1 MPLYDITGP
10 DGAEYEVDA
19 PDDASVQE
27 AVQKMFGG
35 GSPAAPPA
43 DPAVGQLRDRLLAT
57 PGGAGTIPPSVL
69 TRDPKGAELTA
80 APEPSVLRTIGFGMQ
95 QSRKGL
101 TSLLGGPVDAI
112 NQSPRLMNLLPGVD
126 NVQPFME
133 NPPLGSQNWEYMA
146 TGAGTAE
153 PIQPAGALDR
163 VIGRVGYELGATA
176 LPLTGAL
183 AYGPRMGVDAARR
196 MATRAPSV
204 APASI
209 VPGVQALDQG
219 ARYAGN
225 AVRNIAGT
233 ALETAAVAPER
244 LLIKE
249 LAAGGAGGLG
259 AGLMNEAVGNPQTG
273 DNFGSDFAGSLVG
286 VGALSTATDLLRGG
300 QRLASAALGKPK
312 WMDDVAGQEVVDRI
326 MNNSTMMADQVARTG
341 SLDTRP
347 LATQLRTQAPIE
359 EAVPGYQANIGDRS
373 RDAGLQT
380 FAFNQDNLSPG
391 ASSTRRTANE
401 LAIDERMGRLAPRG
415 NAGQFRDSLQ
425 ASVDER
431 LNIGGQQA
439 LDAQRAAEAAA
450 NAAQPML
457 ATGEARG
464 GTMRTAIQDAYDA
477 RKTGVDRMWDPIDQ
491 AQQPIDIAPLAERY
505 GALDEGLSFNERQRF
520 RPSEADVPAQLMQPA
535 TPPQPT
541 GLLDAQGKPIIRPGE
556 DPSSIVPLRE
566 LSGIR
571 SGLTDDT
578 RAQRAGNRPAQAR
591 VTDQYRREL
600 DEFADGAVPPELRQ
614 QFDTARQGTYDL
626 KEDFTRR
633 GTAMQRTLQTREGGG
648 YALPDSAV
656 APQFNQTDRGRLSDF
671 NDLMRHA
678 GKDPLARQALTDE
691 VKADV
696 QRRGLTDKPDGL
708 NRYLAER
715 GVLLD
720 EFPDLRRELE
730 AVSQTRLQQTDM
742 EKAAAALN
750 QKLTTPG
757 RSAEADYLQYSN
769 DRVLDAVRTVVNNTD
784 PRQAARDLLTAAGDT
799 PLARENARTAFWSVV
814 RNERNLA
821 PGTTGNP
828 RWSVDGLR
836 KILLDPKKT
845 AVMDELWRDAP
856 EQLADTRRV
865 FEALSGAEGS
875 TRARVPGSSGT
886 AQSLAGKFDSSLS
899 ATSVA
904 SRLRN
909 VQRRVVSPTI
919 TAIDIASTWLRN
931 RSKKV
936 QERAIDQLTSS
947 VINNPNMAADLL
959 EKFNPADYAAKRRMI
974 FQKYGVRAT
983 QVLNLLDEAQNHDP
997 TIDAITE
1004 K

>member
-1 MPLYDITGP
+1 MANEIPPPPPGFTVIPPPPEGFTLMSQ
-10 DGAEYEVDA
+10 DA
-19 PDDASVQE
+19 PAE
-27 AVQKMFGG
+27 AQ
-35 GSPAAPPA
+35 A
-43 DPAVGQLRDRLLAT
+43 DPAVAQMRDRLLAT
-57 PGGAGTIPPSVL
+57 PAGAGTIQPSVL

-80 APEPSVLRTIGFGMQ
+80 PPEPSVLRTIGFGMQ
-95 QSRKGL
+95 GARQGL
-101 TSLLGGPVDAI
+101 TALLGAPVDLVNAAPMAANI
-112 NQSPRLMNLLPGVD
+112 LPGVD
-126 NVQPFME
+126 GVGPMSSNPVGGSRWLE
-133 NPPLGSQNWEYMA
+133 NAA
-146 TGAGTAE
+146 TFGGAAE
-153 PIQPAGALDR
+153 PIQPAGRVDR
-163 VIGRVGYELGATA
+163 IAGRTGYELGAMA

-183 AYGPRMGVDAARR
+183 TAGPRMGVDAARR
-196 MATRAPSV
+196 MATMAPSA

-209 VPGVQALDQG
+209 IPGVQALDQG

-225 AVRNIAGT
+225 AVRNLTGT
-233 ALETAAVAPER
+233 ALETAAVAPGR
-244 LLIKE
+244 LASREVAMGTGAGMGAGFFNE
-249 LAAGGAGGLG
+249 LA
-259 AGLMNEAVGNPQTG
+259 GNPQTG
-273 DNFGSDFAGSLVG
+273 DNFVSDFAGSLAG
-286 VGALSTATDLLRGG
+286 AGALSTVADLGSGVR
-300 QRLASAALGKPK
+300 RLAAATFGKTK
-312 WMDDVAGQEVVDRI
+312 WMDDVAGQEVVERI
-326 MNNSTMMADQVARTG
+326 MNNSTLMANQVARTG
-341 SLDTRP
+341 SLDTGP
-347 LATQLRTQAPIE
+347 LAAQLRTQAPIE
-359 EAVPGYQANIGDRS
+359 EAIPGYQANIGDRS

-391 ASSTRRTANE
+391 AYSTRRTANE

-464 GTMRTAIQDAYDA
+464 SAMRLAVQDADNA
-477 RKTGVDRMWDPIDQ
+477 RGQQNAEQWAPINQ
-491 AQQPIDIAPLAERY
+491 SQQEIDIGPLAQRF
-505 GALDEGLSFNERQRF
+505 ALNDEALPLNDRRF
-520 RPSEADVPAQLMQPA
+520 RPGEADIPAQLADPEA
-535 TPPQPT
+535 PQT
-541 GLLDAQGKPIIRPGE
+541 M
-556 DPSSIVPLRE
+556 VPLNE
-566 LSGIR
+566 VTSIR
-571 SGLTDDT
+571 SGLTEET
-578 RAQRAGNRPAQAR
+578 RALRAGGRNNQAR
-591 VTDQYRREL
+591 VVDQYRNVL
-600 DEFADGAVPPELRQ
+600 DRYFETAAPPELRQ
-614 QFDTARQGTYDL
+614 QLGAARADTFDWNER
-626 KEDFTRR
+626 FNRP
-633 GTAMQRTLQTREGGG
+633 GTAIQRTLQTREGGG
-648 YALPDSAV
+648 YALNDSAV
-656 APQFNQTDRGRLSDF
+656 APQFNQTDRGKLSDF
-671 NDLMRHA
+671 RELMREA
-678 GKDPLARQALTDE
+678 GDNPLARQALTDE

-696 QRRGLTDKPDGL
+696 QRRGLTTQPEGL

-730 AVSQTRLQQTDM
+730 AVSQTRLQQTEM
-742 EKAAAALN
+742 ERAAAALN
-750 QKLTTPG
+750 QELTTPG

-769 DRVLDAVRTVVNNTD
+769 DRVLDAVRTIVKNTD
-784 PRQAARDLLTAAGDT
+784 PRQAARDLLAAAGDT

-814 RNERNLA
+814 SNERNLA

-983 QVLNLLDEAQNHDP
+983 QVLNLLDEAQNFDP